1 MTANPSSLLTSDS
14 FSPKKPIFPSSKMVA
29 KPGHGGAEEKAKV
42 VVDVELKTYD
52 ELPEYMKENEFIRG
66 HYRSEWPLKHAFFS
80 LFRWH
85 NETLDV
91 WT

>member
-1 MTANPSSLLTSDS
+1 MV
-14 FSPKKPIFPSSKMVA
+14 VA
-29 KPGHGGAEEKAKV
+29 KSGEGGSEGKTK
-42 VVDVELKTYD
+42 VVDVKLKTYD

-66 HYRSEWPLKHAFFS
+66 HYRSEWPIKHAFFS